1 MSNEDNNLKRNLY
14 AYCSY
19 NKIETFISDVQA
31 MFVNIYK
38 NKFRL
43 LKMKCALEEHYT
55 FSLLCSSCPNNFA
68 WLETTDDEKLN
79 INTLNVILSK
89 FNEHGALK
97 DDTLKSNLDGFITIY
112 SLNNKIKED
121 EYINTFYRRVKEK
134 CDELNN
140 NS

>member
-1 MSNEDNNLKRNLY
+1 MRFVLKNGILSPFFDKVILPWL
-14 AYCSY
+14 C
-19 NKIETFISDVQA
+19 VP
-31 MFVNIYK
+31 MFVV
-38 NKFRL
+38 R
-43 LKMKCALEEHYT
+43 
-55 FSLLCSSCPNNFA
+55 
-68 WLETTDDEKLN
+68 TTDDEKLN